1 MGSILE
7 FIRRQLRMDKDKFI
21 DWFDW
26 NYESLIKEFIA
37 IKGEEFHNYCEQEYN
52 ESQIGN
58 N

>member
-1 MGSILE
+1 
-7 FIRRQLRMDKDKFI
+7 MDKDKFI